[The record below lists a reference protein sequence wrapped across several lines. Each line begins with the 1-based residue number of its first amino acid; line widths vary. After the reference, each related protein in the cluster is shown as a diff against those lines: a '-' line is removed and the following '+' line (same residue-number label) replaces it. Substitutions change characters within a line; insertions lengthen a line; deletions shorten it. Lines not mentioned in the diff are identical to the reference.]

1 MSMRIGMPSV
11 GLLCFAA
18 SGLLLSRPPGVFSQ
32 DTAPHMLPLHCATRM
47 LATPSA
53 TRQSPVGSA
62 ARAWPVAK
70 TKPEPTMARAID
82 LGQCNMVQTYACV
95 DRARGVKTLH
105 CAFSVDEMAINRR
118 M

>member
-11 GLLCFAA
+11 GRLCLDA

-32 DTAPHMLPLHCATRM
+32 DTAPHTLPLHCATRM

-62 ARAWPVAK
+62 ASAGATPVAK
-70 TKPEPTMARAID
+70 KNPKKTILRARV
-82 LGQCNMVQTYACV
+82 LGQCNMVQTYALV
-95 DRARGVKTLH
+95 MIQHGQNAALSV
-105 CAFSVDEMAINRR
+105 FS
-118 M
+118 

>member
-1 MSMRIGMPSV
+1 MSMRIGMPNV
-11 GLLCFAA
+11 GRLCLDA

-62 ARAWPVAK
+62 ASAEEIPAANNTV
-70 TKPEPTMARAID
+70 EYAIVVGMRY
-82 LGQCNMVQTYACV
+82 LRRCNIGRNPC
-95 DRARGVKTLH
+95 LL
-105 CAFSVDEMAINRR
+105 
-118 M
+118 